1 MMQIEILGR
10 MYTIQIVSAN
20 EDPELKDQDLDGY
33 CSADEAKIVIRKKD
47 IKKAQNSALRHE
59 LIHAFMFECGL
70 AFNWEHSVMMGHD
83 ETTVDWFAIM
93 WPKIHKIFVALHCE
107 E

>member
-1 MMQIEILGR
+1 MQVEILGR
-10 MYTIQIVSAN
+10 MYTIQIVN
-20 EDPELKDQDLDGY
+20 VEDDEELKEHDLDGY
-33 CSADEAKIVIRKKD
+33 CSTDDQKIVIRKKD
-47 IKKAQNSALRHE
+47 SRRAQNNTLRHE

-70 AFNWEHSVMMGHD
+70 AFNCEHATRMGHD

-93 WPKIHKIFVALHCE
+93 WPKIHKVFVDLQCE